1 MHLGS
6 WKKHSF
12 ANELIRLTI
21 DKVVEKMLL
30 ERAIQIMNF
39 NIIVCKDGRN
49 FFLLYWEEVERLF
62 FLISFTLLSKLDIFA
77 NNHQLFHRI
86 KQSITLSHITIVN
99 KDTLLSL
106 ITKFFFK
113 LFRYMRIPLV
123 ECWCSV
129 ADQIVVNKYYHYRRY
144 SVSTFN
150 IVVIQH
156 I

>member
-6 WKKHSF
+6 WTKHSF

-106 ITKFFFK
+106 ITKYF
-113 LFRYMRIPLV
+113 LSSLGT
-123 ECWCSV
+123 C
-129 ADQIVVNKYYHYRRY
+129 AYH
-144 SVSTFN
+144 
-150 IVVIQH
+150 
-156 I
+156 